1 MNNKQKLVETI
12 ERISKQSGLSE
23 GFLSNLFATKL
34 KKWIKADPNVA
45 KAVKKVH
52 DSAKDLEDTIS
63 ALQAKYP
70 NMDIPDH
77 ILKLVGKK

>member
-34 KKWIKADPNVA
+34 KADPNVA